1 MAIKTV
7 KPITKTKY
15 KEVKPKTYIDMPLL
29 MIVIMLVGLGLIMVL
44 SASSPTALA
53 TKNDS
58 YFYFYNQ
65 LKAAILGFVAMT
77 ILSFIPFQK
86 WTKPIYW
93 LIYLISIA
101 VLFLVKIPG
110 IGLSS
115 GGAGRWVNIAGI
127 SFQPSE
133 LSKIGLIL
141 AFAGYFSNERRNF
154 NKVIS
159 SVILPIIF
167 LAIPVA
173 ILYKIENHLSAA
185 MIVAVV
191 LLIEIFMSG
200 IDIKYIVTAFLGTSV
215 LGGIAG
221 YIFMQLK
228 SDSFRIDR
236 FEAWLHTEENA
247 TTTGYQT
254 MQGLYAI
261 GSGGLWGVGLGN
273 STQKYSY
280 VPAAHNDF
288 IFAILAEELG
298 FVGCLAVI
306 ALFILFAIRGYLISI
321 RAKDKYSSLV
331 AIGITSLILIQ
342 AILNIAV
349 VTNSMPNTG
358 ISLPF
363 LSYGGTSLLILV
375 ASVGILLNISRTTKD

>member
-1 MAIKTV
+1 MAVNTV
-7 KPITKTKY
+7 KPVAKTKY
-15 KEVKPKTYIDMPLL
+15 KEVKPKTYIDMPLF

-44 SASSPTALA
+44 SASSPTALS
-53 TKNDS
+53 TKGNS
-58 YFYFYNQ
+58 YFYFYRQ
-65 LKAAILGFVAMT
+65 LLAAGIGFAGMF
-77 ILSFIPFQK
+77 ILSIIGVK
-86 WTKPIYW
+86 WSKPLYW
-93 LIYLISIA
+93 LVYLASVAI
-101 VLFLVKIPG
+101 LFLVKIPG
-110 IGLSS
+110 IGQSS
-115 GGAGRWVNIAGI
+115 GGAGRWVNIGGA

-133 LSKIGLIL
+133 FSKIGLIL
-141 AFAGYFSNERRNF
+141 AFAGYFSDERKNF
-154 NKVIS
+154 KSVVFAVI
-159 SVILPIIF
+159 IPLIM
-167 LAIPVA
+167 LAIPLAV
-173 ILYKIENHLSAA
+173 LYKIENHLSAA
-185 MIVAVV
+185 MIVAIV
-191 LLIEIFMSG
+191 LLVIVFMSG
-200 IDIKYIVTAFLGTSV
+200 IDMKYILGSLLLCVFGGGTAGF
-215 LGGIAG
+215 
-221 YIFMQLK
+221 IFMKLK
-228 SDSFRIDR
+228 SNSFRVDR

-306 ALFILFAIRGYLISI
+306 ILFILFAIRGYLISI
-321 RAKDKYSSLV
+321 RAKDKFSSLV
-331 AIGITSLILIQ
+331 AIGITTLILIQ

-363 LSYGGTSLLILV
+363 LSYGGTSLMVLV

>member
-1 MAIKTV
+1 MAVKEIKPV
-7 KPITKTKY
+7 TKTKY
-15 KEVKPKTYIDMPLL
+15 KEVKPKTYIDMPLF

-44 SASSPTALA
+44 SSSSPTALA
-53 TKNDS
+53 TKNNS
-58 YFYFYNQ
+58 YFYFYRQ
-65 LKAAILGFVAMT
+65 LIAAVIGFAGMFAFSV
-77 ILSFIPFQK
+77 IGVKWSQK
-86 WTKPIYW
+86 IYW
-93 LIYLISIA
+93 LIYLISVAI
-101 VLFLVKIPG
+101 LFLVKIPG
-110 IGLSS
+110 IGQSS

-141 AFAGYFSNERRNF
+141 AFAGYFSDERKNF
-154 NKVIS
+154 KSIVFALFIPL
-159 SVILPIIF
+159 VM
-167 LAIPVA
+167 LAIPLG
-173 ILYKIENHLSAA
+173 ILYKVENHLSAA

-191 LLIEIFMSG
+191 LLVIVFMSG
-200 IDIKYIVTAFLGTSV
+200 IDMKYILGSLV
-215 LGGIAG
+215 LCVFGGGTIG
-221 YIFMQLK
+221 YVFMKLK

-261 GSGGLWGVGLGN
+261 GSGGLGGVGLGN

-298 FVGCLAVI
+298 FMGCITVI

-321 RAKDKYSSLV
+321 RTKDKFSSLV
-331 AIGITSLILIQ
+331 AIGITTLILIQ

-363 LSYGGTSLLILV
+363 LSYGGTSLMVLV